1 MNEVNLEVTT
11 IDNAKIQTKA
21 IKLNQSKE
29 VNELIAALCKAQG
42 EFKPVKKDSSAH
54 GAYSFNWA
62 SLSSIENST
71 KDALVKNGICSYFIT
86 EPDPRSDNKIIITYM
101 LRKNNQFLSAS
112 LPLIHEN
119 SKSDNQAMGKA
130 ISYNRRYLKYMLLDL
145 AADDNDIDNS
155 QEQVKQPAYNQY
167 KNG

>member
-42 EFKPVKKDSSAH
+42 EFKPVKKD
-54 GAYSFNWA
+54 

>member
-1 MNEVNLEVTT
+1 
-11 IDNAKIQTKA
+11 
-21 IKLNQSKE
+21 
-29 VNELIAALCKAQG
+29 
-42 EFKPVKKDSSAH
+42 
-54 GAYSFNWA
+54 
-62 SLSSIENST
+62 
-71 KDALVKNGICSYFIT
+71 
-86 EPDPRSDNKIIITYM
+86 M

-145 AADDNDIDNS
+145 AADDNDMDNS